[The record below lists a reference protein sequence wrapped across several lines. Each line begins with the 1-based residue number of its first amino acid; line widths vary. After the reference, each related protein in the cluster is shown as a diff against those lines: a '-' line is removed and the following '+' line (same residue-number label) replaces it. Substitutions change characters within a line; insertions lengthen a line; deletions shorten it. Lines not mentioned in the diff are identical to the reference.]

1 MTALPD
7 YVPIHPAL
15 LRKFEKTFAARPP
28 ECDLVDTAIAQIV
41 ESTRDYVEFVLATNG
56 SAGADDGAIYVDET
70 LLANNLKALEALL
83 QSKYQIEVL
92 YDSVKE
98 SRARIRQET
107 RHEEP
112 LTLALI
118 TGEGESEGAGGADVA
133 APPEGSADVAT
144 PPESSADVAT
154 SPESSAR
161 PNFDRTIERDHAAN
175 LALHASQNLLQ
186 TFVAAAPA
194 HQYVKNV
201 AFVLMHPQDPLPDE
215 RADDDVEVAGGKI
228 LLKDPVLLQY
238 FQEPVQSRKCLHVL
252 ERQTI
257 GSMFGVAPSIECPI
271 AGCSAQIHKLDL
283 QPDELMKLR
292 VRVYMATHR
301 REREQEET

>member
-1 MTALPD
+1 MTALAD
-7 YVPIHPAL
+7 YVPFQPAL
-15 LRKFEKTFAARPP
+15 LRKFEKTFAARPA
-28 ECDLVDTAIAQIV
+28 ECDLIDTAVAQIV
-41 ESTRDYVEFVLATNG
+41 DFTRDYVEFVLDTNVN
-56 SAGADDGAIYVDET
+56 AGADDEAIYVDDA

-83 QSKYQIEVL
+83 QSKYQMEVL

-118 TGEGESEGAGGADVA
+118 TGEGEGEGASGAVVVP
-133 APPEGSADVAT
+133 PPEV
-144 PPESSADVAT
+144 SADVAT
-154 SPESSAR
+154 SPEGSAR

-201 AFVLMHPQDPLPDE
+201 AFVLAHPQDPLPEECADE
-215 RADDDVEVAGGKI
+215 DVEVAGGKI
-228 LLKDPVLLQY
+228 LLKDPLLLQY
-238 FQEPVQSRKCLHVL
+238 FHEPVQSRKCLHVL

-301 REREQEET
+301 REREQEEA